1 METTDMGK
9 NQLLLD
15 NYKKYYSRG
24 KYNSETTNYLI
35 CMIENMLEKIDPKDI
50 GFLENRSTL
59 LNERN
64 AYCILNRFYDKY
76 RYKLFNLQLNYKIEL
91 YLKKS
96 NNNDNDNDNSKDNDS
111 KTELFSEREIISRL
125 MLNDVIDIEFLHT
138 DLTFLED
145 DNYVKYDYNSNED

>member
-1 METTDMGK
+1 METTVMGK

-24 KYNSETTNYLI
+24 KYNYETINYLI

-64 AYCILNRFYDKY
+64 AYGILNRFYNKY
-76 RYKLFNLQLNYKIEL
+76 RYK
-91 YLKKS
+91 
-96 NNNDNDNDNSKDNDS
+96 
-111 KTELFSEREIISRL
+111 
-125 MLNDVIDIEFLHT
+125 
-138 DLTFLED
+138 
-145 DNYVKYDYNSNED
+145 